1 MYNSCRNRHCPT
13 CQSLAQHQWLE
24 RRRETILPVPYFH
37 LVFTLP
43 SELRPVVA
51 MNRERLFAFMFEA
64 ATRTV
69 LMLSRD
75 KKRLGGTPAFTMV
88 LHTWTRELTFH
99 PHVHAIVSAGALS
112 DEGEWLESKK
122 DYLFPVKV
130 MARLFRRL
138 FREALLKAVEAE
150 QVRVLPDHV
159 APMRKAIFETK

>member
-1 MYNSCRNRHCPT
+1 
-13 CQSLAQHQWLE
+13 
-24 RRRETILPVPYFH
+24 
-37 LVFTLP
+37 
-43 SELRPVVA
+43 
-51 MNRERLFAFMFEA
+51 
-64 ATRTV
+64 
-69 LMLSRD
+69 
-75 KKRLGGTPAFTMV
+75 MV